1 MDNRALIE
9 KLNPL
14 EYMEAI
20 IALDVKDYSEYNRDA
35 IIWAIMIG
43 WEDEGYAEL
52 QKKFGWADEFVE
64 NLKRQHCN
72 WEQIKNSL

>member
-14 EYMEAI
+14 EYIEAI
-20 IALDVKDYSEYNRDA
+20 IAFDVKDYSKYNRDA
-35 IIWAIMIG
+35 ILYAIVFG
-43 WEDEGYAEL
+43 WDDYAEF
-52 QKKFGWADEFVE
+52 QRKFGWTDEFVS
-64 NLKRQHCN
+64 NLKRQHSS